1 MTIKRPRSLTKGISS
16 HPLYKVRRGMI
27 NRCYRKKNK
36 DYQRYGGR
44 GIRVCKEWLTSQES
58 FISYCES
65 IGWGPGLQM
74 DRIDNDG
81 NYEPSNIRF
90 VPPKENTRNTRRNVH
105 LTINGVSK
113 VLEDWCM
120 FFGIPSNVY
129 HSRVKNGW
137 TMDDAFSIPVNQV
150 PCGRKGTNLSEND
163 KDEIRRLYKGKIM
176 GKTRLAKKFKVGAAT
191 IDFILNKI
199 NKI

>member
-1 MTIKRPRSLTKGISS
+1 MTGKRPRSQTRGISK

-27 NRCYRKKNK
+27 NRCYRKKNE
-36 DYQRYGGR
+36 DYPRYGGR
-44 GIRVCKEWLTSQES
+44 GIGVCKEWLTSQES

-65 IGWGPGLQM
+65 IGWRPGLQM

-90 VPPKENTRNTRRNVH
+90 VQPKENARNTRRNVH

-120 FFGIPSNVY
+120 FFGIKSNVY

-137 TMDDAFSIPVNQV
+137 TMEDAFLIPVNQV

-163 KDEIRRLYKGKIM
+163 EDEIQRLYKGKVM
-176 GKTRLAKKFKVGAAT
+176 GKTRLAKNFKVGAAT
-191 IDFILNKI
+191 IDFILNKK
-199 NKI
+199 NKV